1 MLWKSK
7 EKAESKKKNYVA
19 FDDIKAGTVFEI
31 RDSMIL
37 MKMVENDETNAV
49 DLENGEQY
57 FIEYDEPIVPV
68 FATVTIKE

>member
-1 MLWKSK
+1 MKIERERK
-7 EKAESKKKNYVA
+7 TKNYVA
-19 FDDIKAGTVFEI
+19 FDEIKAGTVFEL

-37 MKMVENDETNAV
+37 MKMIENDETNAV
-49 DLENGEQY
+49 DLEDGEQY

>member
-1 MLWKSK
+1 MKI
-7 EKAESKKKNYVA
+7 ERERKKKNYVA
-19 FDDIKAGTVFEI
+19 FGDIKAGTVFEL

-49 DLENGEQY
+49 DLEDGEQY
-57 FIEYDEPIVPV
+57 FIEYDEPILPV

>member
-1 MLWKSK
+1 MKIERERK
-7 EKAESKKKNYVA
+7 TKNYVA
-19 FDDIKAGTVFEI
+19 FDEIEAGTVFEL
-31 RDSMIL
+31 RDTIIL

-49 DLENGEQY
+49 GLENGEQY

>member
-1 MLWKSK
+1 MKIERERK
-7 EKAESKKKNYVA
+7 TKNYVT
-19 FDDIKAGTVFEI
+19 FKEIKAGTVFEL

-37 MKMVENDETNAV
+37 MKMVDNDETNAV
-49 DLENGEQY
+49 DLEDGEQY

>member
-1 MLWKSK
+1 MKIERERK
-7 EKAESKKKNYVA
+7 TKNYVA
-19 FDDIKAGTVFEI
+19 FNEIKAGTVFEL

-49 DLENGEQY
+49 DLEDGEQY

-68 FATVTIKE
+68 FATVNIKE

>member
-1 MLWKSK
+1 MKIERERK
-7 EKAESKKKNYVA
+7 TKNYVA
-19 FDDIKAGTVFEI
+19 FNDIKAGTVFEL

-37 MKMVENDETNAV
+37 MRMVDNEETNAV

-57 FIEYDEPIVPV
+57 FIDDDEPVLPV

>member
-1 MLWKSK
+1 MEIKR
-7 EKAESKKKNYVA
+7 ESKKKNYVA
-19 FDDIKAGTVFEI
+19 FDEIKAGTVFEL

-37 MKMVENDETNAV
+37 MKMIENDETNAV
-49 DLENGEQY
+49 DLEDGEQY

>member
-1 MLWKSK
+1 MEIKR
-7 EKAESKKKNYVA
+7 ESKKKNYVA
-19 FDDIKAGTVFEI
+19 FDDIKAGTVFEL

-49 DLENGEQY
+49 DLEDGEQY

>member
-1 MLWKSK
+1 MKIERERK
-7 EKAESKKKNYVA
+7 TKNYVA
-19 FDDIKAGTVFEI
+19 FNEIKAGTVFEL

-49 DLENGEQY
+49 DLEDGEQY
-57 FIEYDEPIVPV
+57 FIEYDEPILPV

>member
-1 MLWKSK
+1 MEIKRERK
-7 EKAESKKKNYVA
+7 TKNYVA
-19 FDDIKAGTVFEI
+19 FRDIKAGTVFEL

-49 DLENGEQY
+49 DLEDGEQY

>member
-1 MLWKSK
+1 MEIKR
-7 EKAESKKKNYVA
+7 ESKKKNYVT
-19 FDDIKAGTVFEI
+19 FDDIKAGTVFEL

-37 MKMVENDETNAV
+37 MKMIDNDETNAV

>member
-1 MLWKSK
+1 MEIKR
-7 EKAESKKKNYVA
+7 ESKKKNYVT
-19 FDDIKAGTVFEI
+19 FDDIKAGTVFEL
-31 RDSMIL
+31 RDSMIR
-37 MKMVENDETNAV
+37 MKMIDNDETNAV

>member
-1 MLWKSK
+1 MKIERERK
-7 EKAESKKKNYVA
+7 TKNYVA
-19 FDDIKAGTVFEI
+19 FRDIKAGTVFEL

-49 DLENGEQY
+49 DLENGKQY
-57 FIEYDEPIVPV
+57 FIEYDEPIIPV